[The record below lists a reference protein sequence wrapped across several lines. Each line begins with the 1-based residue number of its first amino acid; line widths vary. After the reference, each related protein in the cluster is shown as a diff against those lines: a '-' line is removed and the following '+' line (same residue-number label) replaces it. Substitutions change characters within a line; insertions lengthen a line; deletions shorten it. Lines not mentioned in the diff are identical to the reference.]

1 MLNLYSL
8 KFAWM
13 LKLSSNPACLSLI
26 SRLLIHVSAL
36 YIFAIWIYCYLQK
49 FLNFPLTHSSAA
61 RYTVNLD
68 RYLIV
73 AFNSLISAWTIIM
86 MWATFANVQNCQG
99 KGEGGPRVIVH

>member
-1 MLNLYSL
+1 MDAEIVIEPCMLVSYFAAVDTCKRSLYFCDL
-8 KFAWM
+8 DI
-13 LKLSSNPACLSLI
+13 LLSAEICRN
-26 SRLLIHVSAL
+26 
-36 YIFAIWIYCYLQK
+36 LQK